1 VLSLSKRAGKTK
13 EVYMKKLFILLAA
26 CIAIVGMTGC
36 TQVSKG
42 FFGNLSK
49 VVLPD
54 DYEVAGQMTGEAA
67 YMAYVIMKGDP
78 KYDKYTAKMEEIYK
92 ALEAGEKESLVMGDL
107 NNTFLEVMRVAMTA
121 KYGYVKGAL
130 VTDGIRIGGVI
141 ADRIVSGKVDTV
153 KAEQYL
159 NGVKK
164 GVDNAIATTPADAFT
179 EFQKP
184 TEEDKRIIRCPDGN
198 CKGDLSGNKKV
209 SYQAQVAKELLDSGW
224 VDPNGEPLEEGGHNI
239 YQNLQDFVERC
250 KILKKFG
257 VKKTVLYLGKYEIK
271 DNKLV
276 DLEFWFQEENGELYK
291 VTCVS
296 CMNIPELAD
305 IADAEW

>member
-1 VLSLSKRAGKTK
+1 
-13 EVYMKKLFILLAA
+13 MKKLFILLTA

-49 VVLPD
+49 VILPD

-130 VTDGIRIGGVI
+130 ITDGIRIGGVI
-141 ADRIVSGKVDTV
+141 ADRIVSGKIDTI

-164 GVDNAIATTPADAFT
+164 GVDNAIANTPAEAFT

-184 TEEDKRIIRCPDGN
+184 TEEDKKIIRCEDGN
-198 CKGDLSGNKKV
+198 CKGDLSKKRKV
-209 SYQAQVAKELLDSGW
+209 SYIAQAAQELLDTGYI
-224 VDPNGEPLEEGGHNI
+224 DKNEQAPTGEHNTYENLEQLI
-239 YQNLQDFVERC
+239 ERC
-250 KILKKFG
+250 KLLKKFG
-257 VKKTVLYLGKYEIK
+257 VKKSLMYIGEYEFKDGKCV
-271 DNKLV
+271 KL
-276 DLEFWFQEENGELYK
+276 DIWLEDGEELLK
-291 VTCVS
+291 VTCVG
-296 CMNIPELAD
+296 CMPVDELLEVP
-305 IADAEW
+305 DAEW